1 MAVGVLM
8 PKAGITVEECV
19 ITEWLKK
26 KGDHVNVGDIL
37 FTYETDKASF
47 ECESTAEGEILEI
60 FYEDGDEVPVLVNV
74 CAVGQ
79 PGEDIS
85 GIKEGTAA
93 PAAEAAPAPAAAP
106 TPAPAVAAPAGNMA
120 QGVLMPKAGITVEE
134 CVITEWVKKKGDQV
148 KVGDVLFTY
157 ETDKASFECESTAE
171 GELLEIFYEDGDEV
185 PVLVNVCAIG
195 KPGDSIEGIKEGT
208 APVAVPAPAAE
219 AAPAA
224 AAPAAAAPT
233 GPVAQGVLMPK
244 AGITVE
250 ECVITEWVKKKG
262 DQVKVGD
269 VLFTY
274 ETDKAAFECEST
286 AEGELLEIFYE
297 DGDEVPVLVNV
308 CAIGKPGDSIEGLK
322 EGTAPTAASAPAAA
336 PVASAPAAPV
346 VAASGPAN
354 PDAKVSPRAR
364 MAAKDLGVDA
374 TAATPT
380 GPHGRILEADVK
392 AYAASAPV
400 VAPAV
405 EAAAPAPATAAP
417 VAVASA
423 PAKEAPT
430 ADVEYVDVKFSGVRK
445 ATAKAMVKSLSTMAQ
460 LTHYHTFDATAL
472 MNLRKQIKANGDAM
486 GMPNITLNDMV
497 MFAVSRIIL
506 NHSDLNA
513 IMPEDNVLRKY
524 TNVHLGMAVDTPKG
538 LMVPTIFNAN
548 KMSLSELCVE
558 AKRLAKICQEGKATP
573 DMLSGASFT
582 VSNVGSLGVEMF
594 TPVVNP
600 PQVGI
605 LGVCGITTRV
615 KEVNGEIKTY
625 PAMGLCL
632 SYDHRAL
639 DGTPASKFVKE
650 LCTALE
656 NISLLMMK

>member
-1 MAVGVLM
+1 MEGKKMAVGVLM
-8 PKAGITVEECV
+8 PKAGITVEECI

-60 FYEDGDEVPVLVNV
+60 FYEEGDEVPVLVNV

-85 GIKEGTAA
+85 GIKEGTAEPAQAA
-93 PAAEAAPAPAAAP
+93 PAAEAPAAA
-106 TPAPAVAAPAGNMA
+106 APSAAAAPAGNVA
-120 QGVLMPKAGITVEE
+120 AGVLMPKAGITVEE
-134 CVITEWVKKKGDQV
+134 CIITEWLKKKGDHV
-148 KVGDVLFTY
+148 NVGDILFTY

-195 KPGDSIEGIKEGT
+195 KPGDSIEG
-208 APVAVPAPAAE
+208 
-219 AAPAA
+219 
-224 AAPAAAAPT
+224 
-233 GPVAQGVLMPK
+233 
-244 AGITVE
+244 
-250 ECVITEWVKKKG
+250 
-262 DQVKVGD
+262 
-269 VLFTY
+269 
-274 ETDKAAFECEST
+274 
-286 AEGELLEIFYE
+286 
-297 DGDEVPVLVNV
+297 
-308 CAIGKPGDSIEGLK
+308 LK
-322 EGTAPTAASAPAAA
+322 EGTAPAAAEAPAAA
-336 PVASAPAAPV
+336 PGAP
-346 VAASGPAN
+346 AASGPAN
-354 PDAKVSPRAR
+354 PGAKVSPRAR
-364 MAAKDLGVDA
+364 MAARDLGVDA

-380 GPHGRILEADVK
+380 GPHGRIVEADVR
-392 AYAASAPV
+392 AYAAAVPAK
-400 VAPAV
+400 APAAPAAA
-405 EAAAPAPATAAP
+405 EEPAAAEAAPAAAPAA
-417 VAVASA
+417 
-423 PAKEAPT
+423 EA
-430 ADVEYVDVKFSGVRK
+430 EYVDEKFSGVRK

-472 MNLRKQIKANGDAM
+472 MNLRKQIKANGEAM

-506 NHSDLNA
+506 NHPDLNA
-513 IMPEDNVLRKY
+513 IMPEENVLRKY

-548 KMSLSELCVE
+548 KMTLAEMCVE

-639 DGTPASKFVKE
+639 DGTPASRFVKE

>member
-8 PKAGITVEECV
+8 PKAGITVEECI

-79 PGEDIS
+79 PGDDIT
-85 GIKEGTAA
+85 GIKEGTAEA
-93 PAAEAAPAPAAAP
+93 PAAVPAAEAPATAPAQA
-106 TPAPAVAAPAGNMA
+106 AAPAGHVA
-120 QGVLMPKAGITVEE
+120 AGVLMPKAGITVEE
-134 CVITEWVKKKGDQV
+134 CIITEWLKKKGDHV
-148 KVGDVLFTY
+148 NVGDILFTY

-171 GELLEIFYEDGDEV
+171 GEILEIFYEDGDEV

-208 APVAVPAPAAE
+208 APAAAPAAE
-219 AAPAA
+219 APGTQAAAPAA
-224 AAPAAAAPT
+224 AAPAGNMAA
-233 GPVAQGVLMPK
+233 GVLMPK

-250 ECVITEWVKKKG
+250 ECVITEWHKKKG
-262 DQVKVGD
+262 DHVNVGD
-269 VLFTY
+269 ILFTY

-322 EGTAPTAASAPAAA
+322 EGTAPAAPVAAAAPAAA
-336 PVASAPAAPV
+336 APAEASAPGAA
-346 VAASGPAN
+346 AASGPAN

-364 MAAKDLGVDA
+364 MAARDLGVDA

-380 GPHGRILEADVK
+380 GPHGRIVEADVR
-392 AYAASAPV
+392 AYAATAP
-400 VAPAV
+400 
-405 EAAAPAPATAAP
+405 AAAPA
-417 VAVASA
+417 A
-423 PAKEAPT
+423 PAAAVEAP
-430 ADVEYVDVKFSGVRK
+430 APAAEVPSAVPAAEAEYVDVKFSGVRK

-472 MNLRKQIKANGDAM
+472 MNLRKQIKANGEAM

-506 NHSDLNA
+506 NHPDLNA
-513 IMPEDNVLRKY
+513 IMPQENVLRKY

-548 KMSLSELCVE
+548 KMTLAELCVE

>member
-1 MAVGVLM
+1 
-8 PKAGITVEECV
+8 
-19 ITEWLKK
+19 
-26 KGDHVNVGDIL
+26 
-37 FTYETDKASF
+37 
-47 ECESTAEGEILEI
+47 
-60 FYEDGDEVPVLVNV
+60 
-74 CAVGQ
+74 
-79 PGEDIS
+79 
-85 GIKEGTAA
+85 
-93 PAAEAAPAPAAAP
+93 
-106 TPAPAVAAPAGNMA
+106 MA

-134 CVITEWVKKKGDQV
+134 CVITEWNKKKGDHV
-148 KVGDVLFTY
+148 NVGDILFTY

-195 KPGDSIEGIKEGT
+195 KPGDSIEGLKEGT
-208 APVAVPAPAAE
+208 APVAAPTAE
-219 AAPAA
+219 AAPAP
-224 AAPAAAAPT
+224 APAPA
-233 GPVAQGVLMPK
+233 GNVAQGVLMPK

-250 ECVITEWVKKKG
+250 ECVITEWHKKKG
-262 DQVKVGD
+262 DQIKIGD
-269 VLFTY
+269 ILFTY

-308 CAIGKPGDSIEGLK
+308 CAIGKPGDSVAGLK
-322 EGTAPTAASAPAAA
+322 EGTVAALAPVAEAAPAATVPAPAAA
-336 PVASAPAAPV
+336 N
-346 VAASGPAN
+346 GPAN

-364 MAAKDLGVDA
+364 MAAKNLGVDA

-380 GPHGRILEADVK
+380 GPHGRIIEADVK
-392 AYAASAPV
+392 AYAASAP
-400 VAPAV
+400 APV
-405 EAAAPAPATAAP
+405 AAP
-417 VAVASA
+417 VATAA
-423 PAKEAPT
+423 APT
-430 ADVEYVDVKFSGVRK
+430 AEAAPAAVPTEVEYVDVKFSGVRK
-445 ATAKAMVKSLSTMAQ
+445 ATAKAMVRSLSTMAQ

-472 MNLRKQIKANGDAM
+472 MNLRKQIKANGEAM

-497 MFAVSRIIL
+497 MFAVSRILL

-548 KMSLSELCVE
+548 KMTLSELCVE

-639 DGTPASKFVKE
+639 DGTPASRFVKE
-650 LCTALE
+650 LCNALE

>member
-1 MAVGVLM
+1 MEGKEMAVGVLMPKAGITVEECIITEWLKKKGDHVKVGDILFTYETDKASFECESTAEGEILEIFYEEGDEVPVLVNVCAVGQPGDDISGIKEGTASAAEAAPAAAAAPAPAAAPAAAPAGNMAQGVLM

-19 ITEWLKK
+19 ITEWNKK
-26 KGDHVNVGDIL
+26 KGDHVKVGDIL

-74 CAVGQ
+74 CAIGK
-79 PGEDIS
+79 PGDSIE
-85 GIKEGTAA
+85 GLKEGTA
-93 PAAEAAPAPAAAP
+93 PAAAPAPAAQA
-106 TPAPAVAAPAGNMA
+106 APAAAPAAAAPAGNMA

-134 CVITEWVKKKGDQV
+134 CVITEWHKKKGDQ
-148 KVGDVLFTY
+148 
-157 ETDKASFECESTAE
+157 
-171 GELLEIFYEDGDEV
+171 
-185 PVLVNVCAIG
+185 
-195 KPGDSIEGIKEGT
+195 IK
-208 APVAVPAPAAE
+208 
-219 AAPAA
+219 
-224 AAPAAAAPT
+224 
-233 GPVAQGVLMPK
+233 
-244 AGITVE
+244 I
-250 ECVITEWVKKKG
+250 
-262 DQVKVGD
+262 GD

-322 EGTAPTAASAPAAA
+322 EGTAPAAPASAPAAA
-336 PVASAPAAPV
+336 AAAPTAAPAPAA
-346 VAASGPAN
+346 ANGPAN

-364 MAAKDLGVDA
+364 MAAKNLGVDA

-380 GPHGRILEADVK
+380 GPHGRIIEADVK
-392 AYAASAPV
+392 AYAATAPAP
-400 VAPAV
+400 APAV
-405 EAAAPAPATAAP
+405 AAAPAAPAPAAET
-417 VAVASA
+417 A
-423 PAKEAPT
+423 PAA

-472 MNLRKQIKANGDAM
+472 MNLRKQIKANGEAM

-497 MFAVSRIIL
+497 MFAVSRILL

-548 KMSLSELCVE
+548 KMTLSELCVE